1 MNITSM
7 SGAELFRTLTGK
19 EAARPTLD
27 VVREASASK
36 DITKSDG
43 SAAKSNRDVFVCSSK
58 EINPETDS
66 FERLMDYDNDLNF
79 RIAAG
84 MTKEQLATH
93 FGDMAKRLDEAY
105 AQGKFTESEY
115 NELNS
120 GLMES
125 FDNAITKCERRAAS
139 FEVIKENM
147 RARHAGMAGEQ
158 TKHRSKTNIEKI
170 LEGMGVYGK
179 DASELTEEEAKQLSD
194 LLEAMEKAEKDRKEE
209 EEKSSDKAA
218 GANKDNSGDEEFL
231 ARLKEVTDELDRQVT
246 DFASKYCRTDRA
258 AMRDMLDIVRKGG
271 ELPGGRDK
279 TYGGRRDETWFTDGY
294 VSKPYL

>member
-19 EAARPTLD
+19 EAAKPTLD
-27 VVREASASK
+27 MVREAQ
-36 DITKSDG
+36 T
-43 SAAKSNRDVFVCSSK
+43 AKLSESTGKQGNRDVFVRTSG
-58 EINPETDS
+58 EIEPETDS
-66 FERLMDYDNDLNF
+66 FSRLMEYDNDLSF

-105 AQGKFTESEY
+105 AQGKFTEDEY

-120 GLMES
+120 GLLES
-125 FDNAITKCERRAAS
+125 FDSAITRCERRAAS
-139 FEVIKENM
+139 AEIIKENM
-147 RARHAGMAGEQ
+147 RARQSGSEAIQQRRRG
-158 TKHRSKTNIEKI
+158 KTNIEVI

-179 DASELTEEEAKQLSD
+179 DAGQLTEAEAKQLSD
-194 LLEAMEKAEKDRKEE
+194 LIKAMEKAEKER
-209 EEKSSDKAA
+209 EEKGGDK
-218 GANKDNSGDEEFL
+218 
-231 ARLKEVTDELDRQVT
+231 KENDSEQAFKERIKERAEELDRQEE
-246 DFASKYCRTDRA
+246 DFASRYCRTDRTD
-258 AMRDMLDIVRKGG
+258 MLNMLDIVRKGG

-279 TYGGRRDETWFTDGY
+279 TYGGKRHETWFTDGY